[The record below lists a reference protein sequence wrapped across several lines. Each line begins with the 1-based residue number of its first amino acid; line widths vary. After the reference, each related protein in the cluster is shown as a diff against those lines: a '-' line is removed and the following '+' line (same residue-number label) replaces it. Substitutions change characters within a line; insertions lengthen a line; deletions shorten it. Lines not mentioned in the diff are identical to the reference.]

1 MYKLIKSN
9 TRLIIFSIL
18 FLILISVLLFISLL
32 PSDRCGDTLSQFL
45 INNPNQNNI
54 NEKDINLI
62 PEIQNINCIGK
73 ILNMQSTNN
82 KEVVFVGTN
91 DTVYFFIVFI
101 NPFFFILCS
110 RVLNIK
116 NNLSLLFN
124 FLFLLV
130 IEYIFNF
137 RIGYDFFSYNVFV
150 YPLLVFMTY
159 QTVINKND

>member
-73 ILNMQSTNN
+73 MQ
-82 KEVVFVGTN
+82 
-91 DTVYFFIVFI
+91 
-101 NPFFFILCS
+101 
-110 RVLNIK
+110 RVIFSFLMLNIK

>member
-18 FLILISVLLFISLL
+18 FVILISVLLFISLL

-73 ILNMQSTNN
+73 ILNMQSTINE
-82 KEVVFVGTN
+82 EVVFVGTN
-91 DTVYFFIVFI
+91 DTIYFFIVFI

-116 NNLSLLFN
+116 NYLSLLFN
-124 FLFLLV
+124 FIFLLV

-137 RIGYDFFSYNVFV
+137 RIGYNFFSYNAFI

-159 QTVINKND
+159 QTVVDKND